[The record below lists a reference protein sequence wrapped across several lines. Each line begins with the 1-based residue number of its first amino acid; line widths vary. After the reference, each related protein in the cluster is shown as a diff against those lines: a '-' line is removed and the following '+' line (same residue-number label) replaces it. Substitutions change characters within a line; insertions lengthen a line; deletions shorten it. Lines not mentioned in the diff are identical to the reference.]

1 MEEKAGRYFEEAIIL
16 TEKPH
21 SYPKDSS
28 VVLNM
33 AGAPTPTNILMWI
46 CQVLCRYRIG
56 QK

>member
-1 MEEKAGRYFEEAIIL
+1 MEEKAGRYSEEAIIL

-46 CQVLCRYRIG
+46 C
-56 QK
+56 